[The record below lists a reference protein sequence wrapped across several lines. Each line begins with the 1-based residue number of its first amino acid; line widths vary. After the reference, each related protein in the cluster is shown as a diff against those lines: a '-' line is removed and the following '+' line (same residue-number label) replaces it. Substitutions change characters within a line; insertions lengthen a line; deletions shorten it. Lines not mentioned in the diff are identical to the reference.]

1 METNEFYKGLL
12 EELHEGVYFVDNNRK
27 ITYWNKAAERI
38 TGYLAQEVEGTHC
51 YDNLL
56 VHVDDNGNNLCTGL
70 CPLAMTI
77 KTLEKFAGRVYLHHK
92 DGHRVPVNIKT
103 IPMQNP
109 ETGIVEG
116 GVEVFTDEKFPEDI
130 EKKLIEL
137 EKLASKDELCSIANR
152 RFMKEKIKM
161 LIDLYQHYDMSFG
174 LVFLDIDHFKSIND
188 TYSHDTGDK
197 VLKMISNTMLSNTRD
212 TDLVGRWGGEEFVAV
227 FPEIE
232 PDIFKKVVERL
243 RFLIE
248 KSFISERPA
257 GRKADGNPILISVT
271 ASMGATLVQ
280 KGDDVDTIVERADRL
295 MYQSKNNGR
304 NRITFDF

>member
-248 KSFISERPA
+248 KSFISERISGGKP
-257 GRKADGNPILISVT
+257 DEDPTLISVT

-280 KGDDVDTIVERADRL
+280 KGDDVDTIVERADKL
-295 MYQSKNNGR
+295 MYHSKKSGR

>member
-1 METNEFYKGLL
+1 VETNDFYKGLL

-38 TGYLAQEVEGTHC
+38 TGYLAREVEGTHC

-77 KTLEKFAGRVYLHHK
+77 KTSDKFAGKVYLHHK

-116 GVEVFTDEKFPEDI
+116 GVEVFTDEKFPEEI

-137 EKLASKDELCSIANR
+137 EKLASKDELCGIANR

-161 LIDLYQHYDMSFG
+161 LIDLNQHYDMTFG
-174 LVFLDIDHFKSIND
+174 LVFVDIDHFKRIND

-197 VLKMISNTMLSNTRD
+197 VLKMVSNTMLSNTRD
-212 TDLVGRWGGEEFVAV
+212 TDLVARWGGEEFVAV
-227 FPEIE
+227 FPEIP

-248 KSFISERPA
+248 KSFISERQT
-257 GRKADGNPILISVT
+257 GGKADEDPILISVT

-280 KGDDVDTIVERADRL
+280 KGDGVDSIVERADKL
-295 MYQSKNNGR
+295 MYLSKNNGR
-304 NRITFDF
+304 NQITFDF